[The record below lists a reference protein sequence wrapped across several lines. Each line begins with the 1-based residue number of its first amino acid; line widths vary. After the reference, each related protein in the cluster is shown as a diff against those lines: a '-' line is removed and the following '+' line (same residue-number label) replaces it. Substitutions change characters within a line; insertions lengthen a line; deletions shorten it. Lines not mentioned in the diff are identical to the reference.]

1 MISRLRT
8 WGRGALEAF
17 LAMAIYTVTL
27 GVCMALMLL
36 IISIEEGGPSLSIAT
51 VPLTETLILL
61 TEGCGFTAGSLTL
74 TIIPLLLT
82 IGMIWLIRALV
93 SRFGTSTGGWCLGTL
108 TWMVMNLIIL
118 QGTQTV
124 QVDTTPSI
132 LFKTALVF
140 LVGYLLALVTSEG
153 FHDWWESTVQAG
165 IPSWLRRS
173 VRLGLSWGTAL
184 AGGFLL
190 MGLITLICWLA
201 LYHDAVGR
209 LFHLARMGTAS
220 SVVTSIASL
229 AWLPTMVIWAFSWL
243 LADGFAIG
251 DLASFTLWS
260 GHAKSLP
267 SVPLFGLFPDPVTNS
282 QVRTL
287 LLNIPL
293 LAGLILGFLLLL
305 GPRSYRLI
313 ATVRKHGVLSR
324 TVIKRFL
331 LATLAMVLAW
341 LICLVISILLFA
353 LSNGA
358 LGTQRLASVGVSVS
372 ASGKMIAIS
381 LGMGLITSWIMTIL
395 AGSLLV
401 LWNQVESHI
410 QKEGAL
416 VTGLTGQDDV
426 DQTRKQSGEDT
437 REGDETHPTD
447 HGNRDGNESK
457 PGQDPVREPRRIVS
471 SETQKHQ
478 GPTSGRARSAK
489 SKNHFPNQ

>member
-1 MISRLRT
+1 MIARLRT

-17 LAMAIYTVTL
+17 LAMAIYTVAL

-61 TEGCGFTAGSLTL
+61 TQGCGFTAGSLTL

-82 IGMIWLIRALV
+82 MGLIWLIRALV

-124 QVDTTPSI
+124 QVDTTPVI

-140 LVGYLLALVTSEG
+140 LLGYLLALVTSEE
-153 FHDWWESTVQAG
+153 FHDWWGTTVQAR

-184 AGGFLL
+184 AGVFLL
-190 MGLITLICWLA
+190 IGLITLICWLA

-229 AWLPTMVIWAFSWL
+229 AWLPTLVIWAFSWL
-243 LADGFAIG
+243 LGDGFAIG

-267 SVPLFGLFPDPVTNS
+267 SVPLFGLFPDPVTNP

-313 ATVRKHGVLSR
+313 QSVRKHGVLSR
-324 TVIKRFL
+324 TVVKRFL

-341 LICLVISILLFA
+341 LICLIISVLLFA

-372 ASGKMIAIS
+372 ASGRMIAVS
-381 LGMGLITSWIMTIL
+381 LGMGFMTSWILTIL

-410 QKEGAL
+410 RREGAL
-416 VTGLTGQDDV
+416 VSGLTAQDDD
-426 DQTRKQSGEDT
+426 DQPRKQSGEDA
-437 REGDETHPTD
+437 RGDDETHPSD
-447 HGNRDGNESK
+447 HKDQDGDESE
-457 PGQDPVREPRRIVS
+457 PGQDPVREPRRIAS
-471 SETQKHQ
+471 SEVQKHP
-478 GPTSGRARSAK
+478 GRTSGGARSAK
-489 SKNHFPNQ
+489 SKNHLPNQ